1 MKKILLIAENTKI
14 INENYKLY
22 LNYLN
27 DNKYHVTIAT
37 YDNENIKYCQKK
49 ILLRKKKQIKTIKK
63 IIKENNFDI
72 IYTTDNILFRILAK
86 NKSSKNVTIIS
97 NFNYLKEYLLKSFSD
112 IYITLNEIEYKLIKN
127 KIKKNTFLVNGYGIL
142 DEKITIS
149 NNYKNKIKKEIGVK
163 VEDFV
168 LLTQDKKNYDLIHYM
183 KEVKEDIKN
192 IKLIINNKID
202 DKEKELIKLYN
213 LEDSIKIIEN
223 NKFGNKIYSI
233 SDLYISTN
241 KKISFDIN
249 IARAMNF
256 NLPIIAFKNNANTKM
271 INKNGFIVNDK
282 ISFIDRIESV
292 YYEENIDRIKSNKN
306 HVKKYLFNNII
317 ESIKEIE
324 KTSIY

>member
-63 IIKENNFDI
+63 IIKENNFDV

-202 DKEKELIKLYN
+202 DKEKELIKLYD

-249 IARAMNF
+249 IAKAMNF

-292 YYEENIDRIKSNKN
+292 YYEENIDKIKSNKN

-324 KTSIY
+324 KTSIN

>member
-1 MKKILLIAENTKI
+1 M
-14 INENYKLY
+14 
-22 LNYLN
+22 
-27 DNKYHVTIAT
+27 
-37 YDNENIKYCQKK
+37 
-49 ILLRKKKQIKTIKK
+49 
-63 IIKENNFDI
+63 
-72 IYTTDNILFRILAK
+72 
-86 NKSSKNVTIIS
+86 
-97 NFNYLKEYLLKSFSD
+97 
-112 IYITLNEIEYKLIKN
+112 
-127 KIKKNTFLVNGYGIL
+127 NGYGIL

-213 LEDSIKIIEN
+213 LEDSIRIIEN
-223 NKFGNKIYSI
+223 NKFG
-233 SDLYISTN
+233 

-249 IARAMNF
+249 IAKAMNF